1 MVSDQLT
8 GAIIRFIVEAPNG
21 DRKKLFQGVNEQ
33 MGPGGSQDGVQAT
46 VKDNELPFMPV
57 QGTICPGGSK
67 IIPQIKLTAA
77 DGMDASD
84 CTVTVPVMDG
94 QGNSRYL
101 SASDFGLVDLPAS
114 TPADVWIDA
123 GTGFE
128 VANNDSLRLGGGKYF
143 VSFENDA

>member
-8 GAIIRFIVEAPNG
+8 AAVIRFVVEAPNG

-67 IIPQIKLTAA
+67 IIPQIKLTAE

-84 CTVTVPVMDG
+84 CTVNVPIVDS

-101 SASDFGLVDLPAS
+101 SAADFGLTDLPAA
-114 TPADVWIDA
+114 TPANIWIDA
-123 GTGFE
+123 GTGYE
-128 VANNDSLRLGGGKYF
+128 VANNDAIRLGGGKYF